1 MANFLANQSVLVVI
15 QILVQVMFGMS
26 VYKVGGFSMHATLFQ
41 KVKKITSI
49 FLVSR
54 FLVQQKNLIKIKG
67 EKGTRLS

>member
-1 MANFLANQSVLVVI
+1 
-15 QILVQVMFGMS
+15 MS

-49 FLVSR
+49 VSR